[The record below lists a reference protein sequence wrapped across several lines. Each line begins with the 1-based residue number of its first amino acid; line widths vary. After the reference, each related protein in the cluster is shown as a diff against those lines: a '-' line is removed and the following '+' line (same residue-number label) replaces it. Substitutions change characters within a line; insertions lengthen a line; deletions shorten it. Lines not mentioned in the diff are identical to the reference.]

1 MVPQSRRLWPSNHD
15 EDDTTCLPVRLLF
28 PHSLF
33 VQMGFSH
40 RSLHPEIS
48 APWSEVKN
56 SMRSSFILVPIFAQA
71 KTYFNNFVW
80 ISKFWKVVHALKALT
95 KFWDLGTMAK
105 DKVAQ
110 KWSFRTKKRPNMAI
124 CHLVSNQKWS

>member
-56 SMRSSFILVPIFAQA
+56 SMRSSFILVPIFVQA
-71 KTYFNNFVW
+71 KTYNHFVW
-80 ISKFWKVVHALKALT
+80 ISKFCKVVITLKALT
-95 KFWDLGTMAK
+95 KFWNLGTMAK
-105 DKVAQ
+105 AKVAQ
-110 KWSFRTKKRPNMAI
+110 KWSSGTKKCQTWPFATLSAI
-124 CHLVSNQKWS
+124 KSGPK